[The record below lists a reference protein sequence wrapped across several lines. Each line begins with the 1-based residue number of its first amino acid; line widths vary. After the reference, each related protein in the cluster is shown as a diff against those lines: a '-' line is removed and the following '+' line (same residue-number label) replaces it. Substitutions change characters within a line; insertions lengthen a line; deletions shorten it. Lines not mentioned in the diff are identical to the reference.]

1 MSRRHFGE
9 FEQTLLYA
17 VLHLQDQGDGGACG
31 PTIRK
36 IIQDWTRRSI
46 SPGAIYTALA
56 RLEERG
62 LVSSELGEPTPERG
76 GKRKRH
82 YRMRAAGTAA
92 LRSAEANLARMAKLA
107 RVRG

>member
-1 MSRRHFGE
+1 MTLRQFGQ

-17 VLHLQDQGDGGACG
+17 VLSLQDDVDGANG

-36 IIQDWTRRSI
+36 LIQSKTGRVV
-46 SPGAIYTALA
+46 SPGAIYTALT

-62 LVSSELGEPTPERG
+62 FVTSDLGDPTPERG

-82 YRMRAAGTAA
+82 YRVRTSGQAA
-92 LRSAEANLARMAKLA
+92 LRQAETHLARMARFA
-107 RVRG
+107 RGRT